1 MTRTRVVRKTS
12 FTLLTAAAIGTAP
25 VALATATPESPSATT
40 TSTATVVSAG
50 QQVSGP
56 AGSPSGIAAAVAD
69 PVAAATPAQPQ
80 AAQVS
85 LLDLLPTPLNCLLST
100 GYALLCLGVPLP

>member
-1 MTRTRVVRKTS
+1 MTRTRAVRKTS
-12 FTLLTAAAIGTAP
+12 FTLLAAAAIGTAS
-25 VALATATPESPSATT
+25 VAVATATPENPSAAT
-40 TSTATVVSAG
+40 TSAVTVVPAG
-50 QQVSGP
+50 PQVSGP
-56 AGSPSGIAAAVAD
+56 AGSPSGTAATVAD

-80 AAQVS
+80 ADQVS